1 MKKKHWL
8 SAAALALFS
17 SLAVAGFLQPA
28 PVTVTLNGD
37 GSGNAIGDMVSAR
50 FAPDTV
56 SLIGCGTRRFD
67 NGLGA
72 TSYFGFCQATDA
84 AGVQGFCSTTNPDLL
99 DQMKAT
105 ADFSFIIF
113 AWDVN
118 GECTRIGFSTQSF
131 YIPDFFANK
140 PSKK

>member
-1 MKKKHWL
+1 MKRKVWL
-8 SAAALALFS
+8 SAAAVALVS
-17 SLAVAGFLQPA
+17 TVAIAGYVQPA

-37 GSGNAIGDMVSAR
+37 GSGTAFGDMVSAR
-50 FAPDTV
+50 FAPDAV
-56 SLIGCGTRRFD
+56 SVMGCGTRRFD

-84 AGVQGFCSTTNPDLL
+84 TGVQGFCSTTNPDLL

-105 ADFSFIIF
+105 GDFSFVIF

-131 YIPDFFANK
+131 YIPDFFAK
-140 PSKK
+140 PAKK